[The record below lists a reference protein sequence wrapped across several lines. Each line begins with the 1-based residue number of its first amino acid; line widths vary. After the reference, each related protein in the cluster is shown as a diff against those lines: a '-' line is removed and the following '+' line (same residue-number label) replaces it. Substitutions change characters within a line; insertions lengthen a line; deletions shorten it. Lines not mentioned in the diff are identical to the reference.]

1 MNKLLFDIR
10 LALRRLRKSPG
21 FTLIVAVTL
30 AFGIGANTAIF
41 TLVQGILLR
50 ALPVADPSQLYR
62 IGDNNQCCVD
72 GGFPEDAAKT
82 GDFSIFSFDLYQ
94 HLKQSAPE
102 FEQLA
107 AVQAGIW
114 DWTVRRGSE
123 VARSLHGEFVSG
135 NYFSTLGVSAHE
147 GRLFAEGDD
156 TPSSTPAVVLSYQSW
171 QGEYAGDPSI
181 VGSTIY
187 IQAKPFTVIGIAPRG
202 FFGDRV
208 TDTPPDFWVP
218 IQMEPY
224 VEAGD
229 SILHNPEL
237 HWLYLLGRV
246 PPGTKAPTLQAKL
259 TVALRQWLWSRPD
272 MVANGGAAIIPRQH
286 VVLTPAGGGIQILQ
300 NETRKGLTLLMILS
314 SVVLLIACAN
324 IANLMLARATTRR
337 SEIALRTALGAA
349 RPRILREIFLESA
362 LLALIGGLAGLGVAY
377 AGSRLILAL
386 AFPEAKFMPI
396 SASPSPTVLAF
407 AFLVSLVTAILF
419 GAAPAW
425 LSFHAQPAEALRG
438 TGRTMHDRSS
448 IPQKTLVIFQATLS
462 VVLVAGAILLTRSL
476 ANLEHRN
483 FGVATANRYVLHF
496 DVQGA
501 GYTVDRLPPLYRE
514 IQDRFAALPGMASA
528 SVAEYSPLQGENWSE
543 CVIQQGHGA
552 PRHGDDCDST
562 WDRVDPQ
569 FLSSIGVPILR
580 GRGFTDQDTNATPQV
595 AIVNQAF
602 VKKFFPNQ
610 DPIGQRFGI
619 DRQKYSGSFEIVGV
633 FRDFMMNL
641 QYSRSLVHPVFLRPL
656 AQQFTGYTE
665 PDLVRM
671 ETRSMFVNSM
681 ILDFHAPPPNVDALV
696 RDTLA
701 DINPNLTIQS
711 LRPFGA
717 QLAGNFDQER
727 LVARLTGLFGLL
739 ALILASVGLYGVM
752 SYFVAQR
759 KSEVGIRMALGATRG
774 SVVAMVMRGA
784 LGQILI
790 GIGLG
795 VPAALIAGHFM
806 SSQLFEVRGYDPF
819 SLAGAVAVLALCAA
833 VAGFIPARRAAS
845 IEPMKALRI
854 E

>member
-21 FTLIVAVTL
+21 FALIVVVTL

-41 TLVQGILLR
+41 TLVQAILLR
-50 ALPVADPSQLYR
+50 TLPVAAPSQLYR

-72 GGFPEDAAKT
+72 GGFPEDAART

-94 HLKQSAPE
+94 HLQQSAPE

-114 DWTVRRGSE
+114 NWSVRRGKE
-123 VARSLHGEFVSG
+123 LAKSLNGEFVSG
-135 NYFSTLGVSAHE
+135 NYFSTLGVSAHM
-147 GRLFAEGDD
+147 GRLFAESDD
-156 TPSSTPAVVLSYQSW
+156 TPSSAPAVVLSYQAW
-171 QGEYAGDPSI
+171 QGEYASDPAI

-187 IQAKPFTVIGIAPRG
+187 IQAKPFTVIGVAPRG

-208 TDTPPDFWVP
+208 TDTPPDFWMP
-218 IQMEPY
+218 IQTEPF
-224 VEAGD
+224 VEADD
-229 SILHNPEL
+229 SILHNAES

-246 PPGTKAPTLQAKL
+246 PSGTNIAALQAKL

-272 MVANGGAAIIPRQH
+272 LVANGGAAIIPRQH
-286 VVLTPAGGGIQILQ
+286 VVLTPAGGGIRILQ
-300 NETRKGLTLLMILS
+300 NETGKGLTLLMILS

-349 RPRILREIFLESA
+349 RSRILREIFVESA
-362 LLALIGGLAGLGVAY
+362 LLASIGGLAGLAVAFL
-377 AGSRLILAL
+377 GSRLILAT
-386 AFPEAKFMPI
+386 AFPDAKFMPI
-396 SASPSPTVLAF
+396 SANPSPTVLAF
-407 AFLVSLVTAILF
+407 TFLVSVVTALLF

-425 LSFHAQPAEALRG
+425 LSFHAQPAETLRG
-438 TGRTMHDRSS
+438 AGRTMHDRSS
-448 IPQKTLVIFQATLS
+448 FPQKLLVIFQAALS
-462 VVLVAGAILLTRSL
+462 VVLLAGAMLLTKSL
-476 ANLEHRN
+476 ANLEHQN
-483 FGVATANRYVLHF
+483 YGVATANRYVLQF

-501 GYTVDRLPPLYRE
+501 GYTLDRLPALYRE
-514 IQDRFAALPGMASA
+514 IQDRFNSLPGITSA
-528 SVAEYSPLQGENWSE
+528 SLAQYSPLQGENWSE
-543 CVIQQGHGA
+543 CVIQQGHA
-552 PRHGDDCDST
+552 MPRQGENCDST
-562 WDRVDPQ
+562 WNRVDPQ
-569 FLSSIGVPILR
+569 FLNSIGVPILR
-580 GRGFTDQDTNATPQV
+580 GRGFTIQDTNATPPV

-610 DPIGQRFGI
+610 DPIGRHFGI
-619 DRQKYSGSFEIVGV
+619 DYPKYSGSFEIVGV

-641 QYSRSLVHPVFLRPL
+641 EYSRSQVHPVYLRPL

-665 PDLVRM
+665 PNMIRA
-671 ETRSMFVNSM
+671 ETRSSFVNSM

-701 DINPNLTIQS
+701 GVDPNLTIRS
-711 LRPFGA
+711 LRPFDA

-759 KSEVGIRMALGATRG
+759 RAEVGVRMALGATRA
-774 SVVAMVMRGA
+774 SVVGLVMRGA
-784 LGQILI
+784 FGQILI
-790 GIGLG
+790 GIALG
-795 VPAALIAGHFM
+795 VPAALVAGHYM
-806 SSQLFEVRGYDPF
+806 SSQLFEVRGNDPL
-819 SLAGAVAVLALCAA
+819 SLAAAVAVLGACAA
-833 VAGFIPARRAAS
+833 IAGFIPARRAAS
-845 IEPMKALRI
+845 LDPMRALRI

>member
-1 MNKLLFDIR
+1 MNKLLFVIR

-21 FTLIVAVTL
+21 FALIVVLTL

-41 TLVQGILLR
+41 TLVQAILLR
-50 ALPVADPSQLYR
+50 TLPVAAPSQLYR

-72 GGFPEDAAKT
+72 GGYPEDASKT
-82 GDFSIFSFDLYQ
+82 GDFSIFSFDLSQ

-123 VARSLHGEFVSG
+123 LAKSLHSEFVSG
-135 NYFSTLGVSAHE
+135 NYFSTLGVGAYE
-147 GRLFAEGDD
+147 GRLFAESDD
-156 TPSSTPAVVLSYQSW
+156 TPSAAPAVVLSYLAW
-171 QGEYAGDPSI
+171 QGEYAGDPAI

-187 IQAKPFTVIGIAPRG
+187 VQSKPFTVIGIAPRG

-208 TDTPPDFWVP
+208 TDTPPDFWMP
-218 IQMEPY
+218 IQTEPY
-224 VEAGD
+224 VEAGQ
-229 SILHNPEL
+229 SILHNAES

-246 PPGTKAPTLQAKL
+246 APGTNIAELQAKL
-259 TVALRQWLWSRPD
+259 TVSLRQWLWSRPN
-272 MVANGGAAIIPRQH
+272 MVANGGSALIPRQH

-300 NETRKGLTLLMILS
+300 NETGKGLTLLMILS
-314 SVVLLIACAN
+314 TVVLLIACAN

-337 SEIALRTALGAA
+337 GEIALRAALGAA
-349 RPRILREIFLESA
+349 RPRILREIFIESA
-362 LLALIGGLAGLGVAY
+362 VLACIGGLVGLGVAY
-377 AGSRLILAL
+377 GGSHLILAL
-386 AFPEAKFMPI
+386 AFPDAKFMPI
-396 SASPSPTVLAF
+396 SANPSSAVLAF
-407 AFLVSLVTAILF
+407 AFIVSLATAILF

-438 TGRTMHDRSS
+438 AGRGTHDRSS
-448 IPQKTLVIFQATLS
+448 LPQKSLVVFQAALS
-462 VVLVAGAILLTRSL
+462 VVLLAGAMLLTKSL
-476 ANLEHRN
+476 ANLEHQN
-483 FGVATANRYVLHF
+483 YGVVTTNRYVLRF
-496 DVQGA
+496 DEQGA
-501 GYTVDRLPPLYRE
+501 GYTLDRLPALYRE
-514 IQDRFAALPGMASA
+514 IQDRFNALPGVASA
-528 SVAEYSPLQGENWSE
+528 SLAEYSPLQGENWSE
-543 CVIQQGHGA
+543 CVIQQGHAA
-552 PRHGDDCDST
+552 PRQGEDCDST
-562 WDRVDPQ
+562 WNRVDPQ
-569 FLSSIGVPILR
+569 FLNSIGVPILR

-610 DPIGQRFGI
+610 DPIGKHFGI
-619 DRQKYSGSFEIVGV
+619 DRPKYSGSFEIVGV

-641 QYSRSLVHPVFLRPL
+641 QYSRGQVHPVFLRPM

-665 PDLVRM
+665 PDLIRM
-671 ETRSMFVNSM
+671 ETRSMFVNAM
-681 ILDFHAPPPNVDALV
+681 ILDFHTPPPNVDALV

-701 DINPNLTIQS
+701 GIDPNLTVQS
-711 LRPFGA
+711 LRAFAA
-717 QLAGNFDQER
+717 QLAGNFDEQR

-759 KSEVGIRMALGATRG
+759 RAEVGVRMALGATRA

-784 LGQILI
+784 FGQILI

-795 VPAALIAGHFM
+795 VPAALVAGHYM

-819 SLAGAVAVLALCAA
+819 SLACAVAVLAACAA

-845 IEPMKALRI
+845 IDPMKALRI

>member
-21 FTLIVAVTL
+21 FALIVVVTL

-41 TLVQGILLR
+41 TLVQAILLR
-50 ALPVADPSQLYR
+50 NLPVANPSQLYR

-72 GGFPEDAAKT
+72 GGFPEDASRT

-102 FEQLA
+102 FEPLA
-107 AVQAGIW
+107 AAQAGIW

-123 VARSLHGEFVSG
+123 LAKSLHGEFVSG
-135 NYFSTLGVSAHE
+135 NYFSALGVGAYE
-147 GRLFAEGDD
+147 GRLFADSDD
-156 TPSSTPAVVLSYQSW
+156 TPSAAPSVVLSYQAW
-171 QGEYAGDPSI
+171 QGEYAGDRTI

-187 IQAKPFTVIGIAPRG
+187 IQARPFTVIGIAPRG

-218 IQMEPY
+218 IQTEPY
-224 VEAGD
+224 VEAAD
-229 SILHNPEL
+229 SILHNAES

-246 PPGTKAPTLQAKL
+246 PPGTNIGALQAKL
-259 TVALRQWLWSRPD
+259 TVALRQWLWSRPN
-272 MVANGGAAIIPRQH
+272 MVANGGAALIPRQH

-300 NETRKGLTLLMILS
+300 NETAKGLTLLMILS

-337 SEIALRTALGAA
+337 AEIALRTALGAG
-349 RPRILREIFLESA
+349 RRRILREIFTES
-362 LLALIGGLAGLGVAY
+362 LLLSLIGGLAGLGLAY
-377 AGSRLILAL
+377 GGCRMILAL
-386 AFPEAKFMPI
+386 AFREAKNMPI
-396 SASPSPTVLAF
+396 SADPSPTVLAF
-407 AFLVSLVTAILF
+407 AFMVSLATAVLF

-438 TGRTMHDRSS
+438 IGRTMRDRSS
-448 IPQKTLVIFQATLS
+448 FPQKSLVIFQAALS
-462 VVLVAGAILLTRSL
+462 VVLLTGAILLTKSL
-476 ANLEHRN
+476 ANLEHQN
-483 FGVATANRYVLHF
+483 FGVATANRYVLRF
-496 DVQGA
+496 DAQGA
-501 GYTVDRLPPLYRE
+501 GYTLDRLPALYRE
-514 IQDRFAALPGMASA
+514 IQDRFNALPGMASA
-528 SVAEYSPLQGENWSE
+528 SLAEYSPLQGENWSE
-543 CVIQQGHGA
+543 CVIQQGHAA
-552 PRHGDDCDST
+552 PRQGEDCDST
-562 WDRVDPQ
+562 WNRVDPQ
-569 FLSSIGVPILR
+569 FLYSIGVPIVR
-580 GRGFTDQDTNATPQV
+580 GRGFTGHDTNAAPQV
-595 AIVNQAF
+595 AIVNEAF

-610 DPIGQRFGI
+610 DPIGRRFGL
-619 DRQKYSGSFEIVGV
+619 DRPKYSGSFEIVGV

-641 QYSRSLVHPVFLRPL
+641 QYSRIQVHPVFLRPI

-671 ETRSMFVNSM
+671 ETRSMFVNAM

-701 DINPNLTIQS
+701 GINPNLTIQS
-711 LRPFGA
+711 LRPFEA
-717 QLAGNFDQER
+717 QVAGNFDQER

-759 KSEVGIRMALGATRG
+759 RGEVGVRMALGATRG

-784 LGQILI
+784 FTQIFI
-790 GIGLG
+790 GIALG
-795 VPAALIAGHFM
+795 VPAALLAGHYM
-806 SSQLFEVRGYDPF
+806 SSQLFEVRGYDPL
-819 SLAGAVAVLALCAA
+819 SLAGAVAVLGACAA
-833 VAGFIPARRAAS
+833 IAGFIPARRAAS
-845 IEPMKALRI
+845 IEPMKALRT

>member
-21 FTLIVAVTL
+21 FALIVVVTL

-41 TLVQGILLR
+41 TLVQAILLR
-50 ALPVADPSQLYR
+50 TLPVAAPSQLYR
-62 IGDNNQCCVD
+62 VGDNNQCCVD
-72 GGFPEDAAKT
+72 GGYPEDASKT
-82 GDFSIFSFDLYQ
+82 GDFSIFSFDLFQ

-107 AVQAGIW
+107 AMQAGIW

-123 VARSLHGEFVSG
+123 LAKSLHGEFVSG
-135 NYFSTLGVSAHE
+135 NYFSTLGVGAYE
-147 GRLFAEGDD
+147 GRLFAESDD
-156 TPSSTPAVVLSYQSW
+156 TPSAAPALVLSYQGW
-171 QGEYAGDPSI
+171 QGEYAGDPAI

-187 IQAKPFTVIGIAPRG
+187 VQSKPFTVIGIAPRG

-218 IQMEPY
+218 IQTEPY
-224 VEAGD
+224 VEAGQ
-229 SILHNPEL
+229 SILHNAES

-246 PPGTKAPTLQAKL
+246 KPGTNIAELQAKL
-259 TVALRQWLWSRPD
+259 TVSLRQWLWSRPN
-272 MVANGGAAIIPRQH
+272 MVANGGSALIPRQH

-300 NETRKGLTLLMILS
+300 NDTGKGLTLLMILS
-314 SVVLLIACAN
+314 TVVLLIACAN

-337 SEIALRTALGAA
+337 GEIALRAALGAA

-362 LLALIGGLAGLGVAY
+362 VLASIGGLVGLAVAY
-377 AGSRLILAL
+377 GGSHLILAL
-386 AFPEAKFMPI
+386 AFPDAQFMPI
-396 SASPSPTVLAF
+396 SANPSPAVLAF
-407 AFLVSLVTAILF
+407 AFIVSLVTAILF

-438 TGRTMHDRSS
+438 VGRGTHDRSS
-448 IPQKTLVIFQATLS
+448 LPQKSLVVFQAALS
-462 VVLVAGAILLTRSL
+462 VVLLAGAMLLTKSL
-476 ANLEHRN
+476 ANLEN
-483 FGVATANRYVLHF
+483 QNYGVVTTNRYVLRF
-496 DVQGA
+496 DEQGA
-501 GYTVDRLPPLYRE
+501 GYTLDRLPVLYRE
-514 IQDRFAALPGMASA
+514 IQDRFNALPGIASA
-528 SVAEYSPLQGENWSE
+528 SLAEYSPLQGENWSE
-543 CVIQQGHGA
+543 CVIQQGHAA
-552 PRHGDDCDST
+552 PRQGEDCNST
-562 WDRVDPQ
+562 WNRVDPQ
-569 FLSSIGVPILR
+569 FLNSIGVPILR

-610 DPIGQRFGI
+610 DPIGQHFGI
-619 DRQKYSGSFEIVGV
+619 DRPKYSGSFEIVGV

-641 QYSRSLVHPVFLRPL
+641 QYSRGQVHPVFLRPMV
-656 AQQFTGYTE
+656 QQFMGFTE

-671 ETRSMFVNSM
+671 ETRSMFANAM
-681 ILDFHAPPPNVDALV
+681 ILDFQTPPPNVDALV

-701 DINPNLTIQS
+701 GIDPNLTVQS
-711 LRPFGA
+711 LRAFQA

-759 KSEVGIRMALGATRG
+759 RAEVGVRMALGATRA
-774 SVVAMVMRGA
+774 SVVSMVMRGA
-784 LGQILI
+784 FGQILI
-790 GIGLG
+790 GIALG
-795 VPAALIAGHFM
+795 VPAALVAGHYM
-806 SSQLFEVRGYDPF
+806 SSQLFEVHGYDPF
-819 SLAGAVAVLALCAA
+819 SLACAVAVLAVCAA
-833 VAGFIPARRAAS
+833 IAGFIPARRAAS
-845 IEPMKALRI
+845 IDPMKALRI